1 MVFMEYITDI
11 KEDVKNYLKSL
22 DYEIVDTDLFLLDN
36 AIQTVKYYICNKT
49 NQKKVPEG
57 LKYVWINRSAAEFLD
72 FKLKL
77 NQLNILGL
85 NFNRIAKEISEGKTK
100 VVFDDTKSTGDKFEV
115 YLTNLLTYG
124 EEEILRFR
132 RLVW

>member
-1 MVFMEYITDI
+1 MIFMEYITDI

>member
-1 MVFMEYITDI
+1 MIFMEYITDI

-49 NQKKVPEG
+49 NQKRVPEG
-57 LKYVWINRSAAEFLD
+57 LKYVWINRSVAGFLD

-115 YLTNLLTYG
+115 YLTNLLNYG

>member
-1 MVFMEYITDI
+1 MDYITDI
-11 KEDVKNYLKSL
+11 KEDVKKYLKSL
-22 DYEIVDTDLFLLDN
+22 GYEVVDGDLFLLDN
-36 AIQTVKYYICNKT
+36 SIQTVKYQIGNKT

-57 LKYVWINRSAAEFLD
+57 LKYVWINRSVAEFLN
-72 FKLKL
+72 FKLKM
-77 NQLNILGL
+77 NQLDIPSL

>member
-1 MVFMEYITDI
+1 M
-11 KEDVKNYLKSL
+11 
-22 DYEIVDTDLFLLDN
+22 
-36 AIQTVKYYICNKT
+36 
-49 NQKKVPEG
+49 
-57 LKYVWINRSAAEFLD
+57 
-72 FKLKL
+72 
-77 NQLNILGL
+77 

-115 YLTNLLTYG
+115 YLANLLTYG

>member
-100 VVFDDTKSTGDKFEV
+100 VVFDDTKSTGDKFEI
-115 YLTNLLTYG
+115 YLANLLTYG

>member
-1 MVFMEYITDI
+1 MDYIIDI
-11 KEDVKNYLKSL
+11 KEDVKKYLKSL
-22 DYEIVDTDLFLLDN
+22 GYEVVDGDLFLLDN
-36 AIQTVKYYICNKT
+36 SIQTVKYYICNKT

-57 LKYVWINRSAAEFLD
+57 LKYVWINRSAGEFLD

-77 NQLNILGL
+77 NKLNILGL

-115 YLTNLLTYG
+115 YLANLLTYG
-124 EEEILRFR
+124 EGEILRFR

>member
-1 MVFMEYITDI
+1 MIFMEYITDI

-22 DYEIVDTDLFLLDN
+22 DYEIVDTDFFLLDN

-115 YLTNLLTYG
+115 YLTNLLNYG

>member
-57 LKYVWINRSAAEFLD
+57 LKYVWINRNAAEFLD

>member
-1 MVFMEYITDI
+1 MDYITDI

>member
-11 KEDVKNYLKSL
+11 KENVKNYLKSL

>member
-49 NQKKVPEG
+49 NQKRVPEG
-57 LKYVWINRSAAEFLD
+57 LKYVWINRSVAGFLD

>member
-1 MVFMEYITDI
+1 MAMDYITDI
-11 KEDVKNYLKSL
+11 REDVKKYLKSL
-22 DYEIVDTDLFLLDN
+22 GYEVVDGDLFLLDN
-36 AIQTVKYYICNKT
+36 SIQTVKYYICNKT

-57 LKYVWINRSAAEFLD
+57 LKYVWINRSVAEFLD

>member
-57 LKYVWINRSAAEFLD
+57 LKYVWINRSVAEFLN

-115 YLTNLLTYG
+115 YLTNLLNYG

>member
-1 MVFMEYITDI
+1 MDYITDI
-11 KEDVKNYLKSL
+11 KEDVKKYLKSL
-22 DYEIVDTDLFLLDN
+22 GYEVVDGDLFLLDN
-36 AIQTVKYYICNKT
+36 SIQAVKYQIGNKT

-57 LKYVWINRSAAEFLD
+57 LKYVWINRSVAEFLN
-72 FKLKL
+72 FKLKM
-77 NQLNILGL
+77 NQLDIPSL

-115 YLTNLLTYG
+115 YLMNLLNYG

>member
-57 LKYVWINRSAAEFLD
+57 LKYVWINRSVAEFLD

-115 YLTNLLTYG
+115 YLTNFLTYG

>member
-57 LKYVWINRSAAEFLD
+57 LKYVWINRSVAEFLN

-115 YLTNLLTYG
+115 YLTNCLNYG
-124 EEEILRFR
+124 EEEILKFR

>member
-115 YLTNLLTYG
+115 YLTNLLNYG

>member
-1 MVFMEYITDI
+1 MDYIIDI
-11 KEDVKNYLKSL
+11 KEDVKKYLKSL
-22 DYEIVDTDLFLLDN
+22 GYEVVDGDLFLLDN
-36 AIQTVKYYICNKT
+36 SIQTVKYYICNKT

-115 YLTNLLTYG
+115 YLANLLTYG

>member
-1 MVFMEYITDI
+1 MDYITDI
-11 KEDVKNYLKSL
+11 KEDVKKYLKSL
-22 DYEIVDTDLFLLDN
+22 GYEVVDGDLFLLDN
-36 AIQTVKYYICNKT
+36 SIQTVKYQSGNKT

-57 LKYVWINRSAAEFLD
+57 LKYVWINRSVAEFLN
-72 FKLKL
+72 FKLKM
-77 NQLNILGL
+77 NQLDIPSL

-115 YLTNLLTYG
+115 YLMNLLNYG

>member
-22 DYEIVDTDLFLLDN
+22 DYEIVNTDLFLLDN

-115 YLTNLLTYG
+115 YLANLLTYG

>member
-22 DYEIVDTDLFLLDN
+22 DYEIADTDLFLLDN